1 MKKVRLFFLFVLV
14 TLFVVLD
21 FTACDWFY
29 SSEEGT
35 WYKVQKPI
43 NSEYYNCYIMYSPDD
58 CFYTT
63 GGNPV
68 AADSEVSYSENN
80 ITYDENY
87 IIIPSGLSVLI
98 AKADES
104 KFAYKVFKDQT
115 FKVED
120 ENNVEHDY
128 TGGKEAVDKFYVL
141 FKNETTFEKKEKLSD
156 IFLDGE
162 KLSEVDTLTENQLNW
177 YLVAKTF
184 LQF

>member
-1 MKKVRLFFLFVLV
+1 MFVLI
-14 TLFVVLD
+14 TLFVALD

-35 WYKVQKPI
+35 WYSVEKKI
-43 NSEYYNCYIMYSPDD
+43 NDEYYTCYIMYSPDD

-63 GGNPV
+63 SGNPV
-68 AADSEVSYSENN
+68 AEDSKVSYSEDN

-98 AKADES
+98 AKDDES
-104 KFAYKVFKDQT
+104 KFAYKVFKDKIT
-115 FKVED
+115 VKD
-120 ENNVEHDY
+120 ENDLEHDY

-141 FKNETTFEKKEKLSD
+141 FKNETSFEKKEKLSD
-156 IFLDGE
+156 IFLYEE
-162 KLSEVDTLTENQLNW
+162 KSSEVDTLTENSLNW

>member
-14 TLFVVLD
+14 TLFVALD

-35 WYKVQKPI
+35 WYSVKKTI
-43 NSEYYNCYIMYSPDD
+43 NDEYYTCYIMYSPDD
-58 CFYTT
+58 CFYTRS
-63 GGNPV
+63 GNPV
-68 AADSEVSYSENN
+68 DANSEVSHSEDN
-80 ITYDENY
+80 ITYYENY

-98 AKADES
+98 AKDDKS
-104 KFAYKVFKDQT
+104 KFAYTVFKDKN
-115 FKVED
+115 FSVED
-120 ENNVEHDY
+120 ENDVEHEY

-141 FKNETTFEKKEKLSD
+141 FKNETSFEKNEKLSG
-156 IFLDGE
+156 IFLEEG
-162 KLSEVDTLTENQLNW
+162 KLSEVNALTENQLNW

>member
-14 TLFVVLD
+14 TLFVALD

-63 GGNPV
+63 YGNPV
-68 AADSEVSYSENN
+68 AANSEVNYSEDN

-87 IIIPSGLSVLI
+87 IIVPSGLSVLI
-98 AKADES
+98 AKADGS
-104 KFAYKVFKDQT
+104 KFAYKVFKDKN

-141 FKNETTFEKKEKLSD
+141 FKNETSFEKKEKLSD
-156 IFLDGE
+156 IFLDGD
-162 KLSEVDTLTENQLNW
+162 KLSEVDALTENQLNW